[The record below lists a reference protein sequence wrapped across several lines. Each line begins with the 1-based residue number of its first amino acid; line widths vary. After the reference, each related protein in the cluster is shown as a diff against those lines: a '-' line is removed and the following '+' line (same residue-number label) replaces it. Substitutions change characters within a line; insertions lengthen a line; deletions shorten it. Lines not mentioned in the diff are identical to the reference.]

1 MAGYTYANTSLF
13 THYLLAKTDES
24 IYVGRG
30 EMSTDP
36 NNKLKGFEKL
46 SQDNLHK

>member
-24 IYVGRG
+24 IYVGAG
-30 EMSTDP
+30 EISTDP
-36 NNKLKGFEKL
+36 SNGKLEATL
-46 SQDNLHK
+46 SSTIRTFH